1 MRNNIILVCIGTS
14 TCIILDQFGAIN
26 ALIFFLLV
34 GIIPGTNVSLPPFA
48 MFMLI
53 TLVILAGL
61 VYASNRNV
69 KTTNAARLHSLTHYA
84 KSRLPQKR
92 FSRI

>member
-1 MRNNIILVCIGTS
+1 MRNNIILLCIGAS
-14 TCIILDQFGAIN
+14 ACIILNQFGVIN

-53 TLVILAGL
+53 ALVILAGL
-61 VYASNRNV
+61 TYASNRNI
-69 KTTNAARLHSLTHYA
+69 KTTNAARLHSLSDYA